1 MKNLLL
7 LPVLLLLVQ
16 FPGFAQ
22 CSEEVILSASKT
34 EYLNGSGVLQKT
46 VDESSTI
53 EISKTKVVIKPGNAD
68 QVMIGTITSDTCNW
82 KTPYTEGL
90 TVIHALFDDPA
101 AEPRHVTLKLEGV
114 PGKITF
120 LMEIQEMPDK
130 KIRVSIDKFAK
141 K

>member
-1 MKNLLL
+1 MKKLLF
-7 LPVLLLLVQ
+7 LPILFLSVQ
-16 FPGFAQ
+16 FQSFAQ

-34 EYLNGSGVLQKT
+34 EYLNGSGVLQRT

-53 EISKTKVVIKPGNAD
+53 ELSKTKVVIKPGNAD
-68 QVMIGTITSDTCNW
+68 QVMTGTITSDTCNW

-90 TVIHALFDDPA
+90 TVIHATFEEPSG
-101 AEPRHVTLKLEGV
+101 EPRHVTLKLEGV
-114 PGKITF
+114 SGKVTF